1 MKVAL
6 IVASRARS
14 LVNFR
19 GALIDAMLAGG
30 WRVGVVCP
38 KHDGNDPS
46 ITSLTSKGVDV
57 HLLEMDRT
65 GTSVLNDLLLLMRL
79 TSLFRRIRP
88 NVLLAYTIKPVVYGT
103 IAAWL
108 AQVPNRFAII
118 TGLGYA
124 FGRTGGGRIRKIVE
138 ALYAFALKRAST
150 VFFQNPDDLAL
161 FRERKLLAPES
172 KVVVVNGSGVDL
184 AYFPFH
190 EPAKSPFPRF
200 LFIGR
205 LLVAKG
211 IREYAEAARLVRHE
225 HPHARFSIAGW
236 IDENP
241 DSIHQD
247 ELSEWVASGLDYLG
261 KLDDVRPALSESDV
275 FVLPSYREGTPRTVL
290 EAMATGRAIITTD
303 APGCRET
310 VMNGE
315 NGFLVAVKSVDALAQ
330 AMRHF
335 IESPRLIES
344 MGRRSREI
352 AEEKYDVHKVNA
364 VMLDAMGLTGS

>member
-30 WRVGVVCP
+30 WSVEVVCP
-38 KHDGNDPS
+38 KHDGNDPA

-57 HLLEMDRT
+57 HLLEMERT
-65 GTSVLNDLLLLMRL
+65 GTSVLNDLLLLMQL

-88 NVLLAYTIKPVVYGT
+88 NVLLAYTIKPVVYGI
-103 IAAWL
+103 IAAWI

-138 ALYAFALKRAST
+138 ALYAFALTRAST

-161 FRERKLLAPES
+161 FRERKLLPPES

-184 AYFPFH
+184 DYFPFH
-190 EPAKSPFPRF
+190 ERTESPFPRF

-211 IREYAEAARLVRHE
+211 IREYAEAARLVRRE

-236 IDENP
+236 IDKNP

-315 NGFLVAVKSVDALAQ
+315 NGFLVPVKSIDALAQ
-330 AMRHF
+330 AMRRF
-335 IESPRLIES
+335 IDSPRLIES

-364 VMLDAMGLTGS
+364 VMLDAMGIAGP